1 MGETI
6 KILCPRC
13 GSEMNI
19 KARCCLKC
27 GYLNPEHPDNK
38 DMNKYS
44 EVGLGTYSVGSG
56 KKLVVKKMIIMLF
69 LLL

>member
-27 GYLNPEHPDNK
+27 GYLNPEHFIRIFK
-38 DMNKYS
+38 RKYNITPKEFRLS
-44 EVGLGTYSVGSG
+44 SKE
-56 KKLVVKKMIIMLF
+56 
-69 LLL
+69 